1 MPYTHHKPDMPR
13 SGYPFVETSNN
24 IFLPRSGYP
33 IREGWP
39 LTWQDHLVIY
49 FPQTGYRYAVFEL
62 R

>member
-1 MPYTHHKPDMPR
+1 MPR